1 MLKMEN
7 YVHVEEYLTTYKRTN
22 KAGRAYY
29 YQRLEYGIE
38 GKDDTYELMWS
49 GIVSKDCWEWS
60 KMIAEEQP
68 NRLICIFSDMIC
80 ITN

>member
-1 MLKMEN
+1 MEN
-7 YVHVEEYLTTYKRTN
+7 NVYVEEYLTTYKRTN
-22 KAGRAYY
+22 KAGRIYY

-38 GKDDTYELMWS
+38 GHDEFYELMWS
-49 GIVSKDCWEWS
+49 GIVSKYCWEWS

-68 NRLICIFSDMIC
+68 NRLIHICDDMIC